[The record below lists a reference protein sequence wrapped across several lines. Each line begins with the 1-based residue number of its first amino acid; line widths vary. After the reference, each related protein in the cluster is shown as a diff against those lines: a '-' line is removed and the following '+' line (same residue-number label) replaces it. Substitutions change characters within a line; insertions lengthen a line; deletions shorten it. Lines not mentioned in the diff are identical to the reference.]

1 MLHVCDTFT
10 AVVFK
15 QNISLSTVTEM
26 AAISVETYV
35 LALSIVSLTLIDICV
50 VVGREEKDSLLI
62 ST

>member
-15 QNISLSTVTEM
+15 QNVSLSTVTEM

-35 LALSIVSLTLIDICV
+35 LALSIVSPTLIDICV
-50 VVGREEKDSLLI
+50 MVGGEDKDSLLI